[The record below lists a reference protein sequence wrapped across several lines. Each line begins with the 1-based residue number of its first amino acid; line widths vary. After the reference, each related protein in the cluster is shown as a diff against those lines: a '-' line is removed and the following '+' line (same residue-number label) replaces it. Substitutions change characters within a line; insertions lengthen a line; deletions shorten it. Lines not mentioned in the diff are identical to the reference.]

1 MKKIPYYL
9 RIILFIVYLIS
20 IFLLID
26 NLYKSNF
33 ISITYFSLNLIYSFI
48 TILSILSKKEVFK
61 EVISYNILN
70 IGIYLYTIMLYYITY
85 SNSKLDILSN
95 EIYFRNNFVLI
106 SILLIGITIYTLI
119 LNKET
124 KNDN

>member
-1 MKKIPYYL
+1 MKKITYYL
-9 RIILFIVYLIS
+9 RIILFILYLIT

-33 ISITYFSLNLIYSFI
+33 FSITYFTLNLIYSFI
-48 TILSILSKKEVFK
+48 AILSILSKKKIFK
-61 EVISYNILN
+61 EIISYNILN

-85 SNSKLDILSN
+85 SNSKLDILST
-95 EIYFRNNFVLI
+95 EIYFRNNFILI

>member
-1 MKKIPYYL
+1 MKKILYYL
-9 RIILFIVYLIS
+9 RIILFIGYLIS

-33 ISITYFSLNLIYSFI
+33 ISITYFTLNLIYSFI
-48 TILSILSKKEVFK
+48 TILSILSKKKIFK

-85 SNSKLDILSN
+85 SNSKLDMLSN
-95 EIYFRNNFVLI
+95 EIYFRNNFILI
-106 SILLIGITIYTLI
+106 SILLIGITIYTLF
-119 LNKET
+119 LNKEN